1 MVQAGGHRVLAGLL
15 GAVLLGLGGCSSGRA
30 STKVDEAWL
39 ARVPP
44 AEMEPVH
51 KARIT
56 QNKAVD
62 ETTRAR
68 VSLEDAKSALEVAK
82 TDEKATKARREAEEK
97 ALLAARETA
106 QANDITRAQQ
116 GLRDADL
123 EHRAAQAEVE
133 FREQVVATREAME
146 KMRARELA
154 VADAE
159 LAQTEYQALLRSGD
173 VRAKELDG
181 KAFEDKLAKARSE
194 ARETQNEVDALLQAQ
209 RQSQARWQQLDSQ
222 VKAYGGSGR

>member
-15 GAVLLGLGGCSSGRA
+15 VAVLLGLGGCSSGRA

-82 TDEKATKARREAEEK
+82 NNEKAAKARREAEEG
-97 ALLAARETA
+97 ALQAAREKG
-106 QANDITRAQQ
+106 QANDITRVEQ

-123 EHRAAQAEVE
+123 EHRAALAEVE

-146 KMRARELA
+146 QMRARELA

-173 VRAKELDG
+173 VRAQELDG
-181 KAFEDKLAKARSE
+181 KAFADKLAKARSE
-194 ARETQNEVDALLQAQ
+194 ARETQDAVDALLQAQ

>member
-68 VSLEDAKSALEVAK
+68 VSLEDAKSALKVAK

-222 VKAYGGSGR
+222 LKAYGGSGR

>member
-15 GAVLLGLGGCSSGRA
+15 GAVLLGLVGCSSGRA

-44 AEMEPVH
+44 AQMEPVH

-56 QNKAVD
+56 QSKAVD

-68 VSLEDAKSALEVAK
+68 VSLEDGKRALEVAK
-82 TDEKATKARREAEEK
+82 NNEKAAKARREAEEG
-97 ALLAARETA
+97 ALHAAREKGL
-106 QANDITRAQQ
+106 ANDITRAEQ

-123 EHRAAQAEVE
+123 EHQAAQAEVE
-133 FREQVVATREAME
+133 FRKQVVATREAME

-181 KAFEDKLAKARSE
+181 QAFADKLAKARVE